1 MNRRKFL
8 SFMGIGAA
16 VGPKIAQAQ
25 IAELASRVEGL
36 ELAGEANMLVPTI
49 ASGQA
54 SPSMVK
60 GALRLLGGTPEWMAR
75 DWDMRARSM
84 AMHRLDPDIRAMK
97 SFSEAGKR
105 NLQAD
110 RNRAK
115 MEADFWGDGHLLREA
130 RDKFMADN
138 GGWFEY

>member
-8 SFMGIGAA
+8 SFLGAGA
-16 VGPKIAQAQ
+16 VAGPKIAQAQ
-25 IAELASRVEGL
+25 LADLASRVDGL
-36 ELAGEANMLVPTI
+36 EMAGEAMVGIPPSMASS
-49 ASGQA
+49 ASG
-54 SPSMVK
+54 PMVRA
-60 GALRLLGGTPEWMAR
+60 ALRLLGGAPEWMAR
-75 DWDMRARSM
+75 DWDQRARYM
-84 AMHRLDPDIRAMK
+84 AMQRLDPDIRALK